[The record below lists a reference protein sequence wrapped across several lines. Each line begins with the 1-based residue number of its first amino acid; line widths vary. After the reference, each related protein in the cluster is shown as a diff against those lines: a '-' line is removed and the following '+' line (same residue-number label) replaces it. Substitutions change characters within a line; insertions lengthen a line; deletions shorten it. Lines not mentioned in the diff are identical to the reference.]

1 MAWTEQDYQ
10 EIVARLKEDSQGVG
24 DVPEAESL
32 DGITSLPAYQDAE
45 GEDMP
50 KIVRAPLNLLAEPAL
65 EAAKKANEA
74 AEKADGKA
82 SAAETAT
89 QSANEA
95 ATNTNQAIQN
105 AKTATDAA
113 NASASSANQATE
125 NANTAAS
132 NANSKATLAD
142 TAAANANDTAEHPT
156 YIGEDH
162 YVYKWNKT
170 AKAYDKT
177 DIYTKGDAFSIK
189 KVYASVAELEA
200 DKSNPDIAEGDF
212 VLVNTGDVEDP
223 DNAKLYVKADGDY
236 EFLVDMSGAIG
247 FTGKTPQF
255 SMGTVTTLEAGA
267 SATATVSSDGTDE
280 GGNPKYKLNFA
291 IPRGNPGAPFK
302 PVGQYDTL
310 ELLKQAIPDGSD
322 VDGMIAVGTEAP
334 YDYYAWL
341 NGEWVSQGK
350 ITGGNVISLPS
361 ALLKLTAQSSSS
373 EILSVFGG
381 LDALRTTIAKLRSDN
396 YIIVCGDKNGN
407 YSYVFDDYHVNY
419 TDENNFKLSLF
430 DISGSASVNVNF
442 LYMIVALVDGVAEI
456 SSKREYS
463 LVKDTDVLT
472 KTNTSPFTPTGDY
485 QPAPKKYV
493 DDKDRI
499 ANIPYSLFGLTS
511 KSSSS
516 QILGVFGGLSSYKS
530 FVNKLRAN
538 NCVIVCGS
546 PEDDSY
552 RYVFDNYVTEWT
564 DENNFNLYMYDN
576 SLRSNLP
583 KAFAFQIKLVN
594 NEASFAKEERDF
606 AIASDVLTKD
616 NTTEYTPTSDY
627 NPAPKAYVDNSI
639 SNSRSL
645 GYMMQLTEIDASG
658 LDENTWYPVVMS
670 LGNRNTVRIEVKVA
684 LDSGTKPSW
693 STHAQGF
700 SVRKIWEVNGR
711 GWGTSEVNRQIFVS
725 DYLFADTDPVR
736 GVNQLT
742 NTSEEYVFVRGGGKY
757 FFYTS
762 HGVQAILYTDTHT
775 GNQQSVSPTTETPAE
790 IVANM
795 ATKEYVDEK
804 YYGKAINIENGSIF
818 TETAEVSGA
827 DADAKI
833 NFLFGSIDNLKNI
846 INDIL
851 SNHTRYY
858 FHNYNTTTNCIEL
871 GNVFAYYN
879 KNESDRYILN
889 FITTYDAYLT
899 AFRFDFSNEHKTV
912 VIKKIVSSD
921 NLTTITKKTS
931 GEYEAIGTKDDK
943 TAYCITD

>member
-10 EIVARLKEDSQGVG
+10 EIVARLKKDSQGVG

-32 DGITSLPAYQDAE
+32 DGITSLPAYQDTE

-65 EAAKKANEA
+65 EAA
-74 AEKADGKA
+74 EKADKAAANADEKA

-223 DNAKLYVKADGDY
+223 DNAKLYVKADGDF

-350 ITGGNVISLPS
+350 IDGIGEAPSDGNTYGRKNEGWVEVPEHLNLTSEDLNDINGAGFATQKSIVGYTTPENNYPINENGALIFANANYSRSNQIYGSYLTNRWFARGGGNQQGIRTDW
-361 ALLKLTAQSSSS
+361 K
-373 EILSVFGG
+373 EFVFTG
-381 LDALRTTIAKLRSDN
+381 
-396 YIIVCGDKNGN
+396 
-407 YSYVFDDYHVNY
+407 
-419 TDENNFKLSLF
+419 
-430 DISGSASVNVNF
+430 
-442 LYMIVALVDGVAEI
+442 
-456 SSKREYS
+456 
-463 LVKDTDVLT
+463 DVLT
-472 KTNTSPFTPTGDY
+472 KTNTSSFTPTGDY
-485 QPAPKKYV
+485 QPATKKYV

-583 KAFAFQIKLVN
+583 KAFVFQIKLVN
-594 NEASFAKEERDF
+594 NEASFAKEEREFAFKDESISYLLNWPSNGVNITGDF
-606 AIASDVLTKD
+606 SPIKHSAFGW
-616 NTTEYTPTSDY
+616 Y
-627 NPAPKAYVDNSI
+627 NNSNGNSDNS
-639 SNSRSL
+639 
-645 GYMMQLTEIDASG
+645 YAPT
-658 LDENTWYPVVMS
+658 NTA
-670 LGNRNTVRIEVKVA
+670 GFFIRI
-684 LDSGTKPSW
+684 W
-693 STHAQGF
+693 STGADGCTLF
-700 SVRKIWEVNGR
+700 FPTVG
-711 GWGTSEVNRQIFVS
+711 GLGTM
-725 DYLFADTDPVR
+725 Y
-736 GVNQLT
+736 
-742 NTSEEYVFVRGGGKY
+742 
-757 FFYTS
+757 
-762 HGVQAILYTDTHT
+762 ILKD
-775 GNQQSVSPTTETPAE
+775 GEKTPAE

-795 ATKEYVDEK
+795 ATKEYV
-804 YYGKAINIENGSIF
+804 YGKAINVSNGTVLVTNANLKGVDAESKVNSIF
-818 TETAEVSGA
+818 GSLG
-827 DADAKI
+827 
-833 NFLFGSIDNLKNI
+833 NFRNI
-846 INDIL
+846 VKDVI
-851 SNHTRYY
+851 SNHTRYF
-858 FHNYNTTTNCIEL
+858 FHSYNSENNCLEL
-871 GNVFAYYN
+871 SSIYSYYN
-879 KNESDRYILN
+879 SAANQYQLQFFVNYYTNRATAKCMAFS
-889 FITTYDAYLT
+889 ITDNTDDAV
-899 AFRFDFSNEHKTV
+899 AIIQD
-912 VIKKIVSSD
+912 IVTSD
-921 NLTTITKKTS
+921 NLTTITKKTAS
-931 GEYEAIGTKDDK
+931 EYEAIGSKDEG
-943 TAYCITD
+943 TMYAITDA